1 MAAEKN
7 PDSDAGYWCSV
18 KCRMGAEKSVLL
30 GDPRSQQDRL
40 LYIGLCVRSVNGSE
54 GPAAAARCGVPR
66 CPEAGQP
73 ERISRCPVFFFQPG
87 LPAGPAI
94 PAVWAKGA
102 VPRVGSGGGRGGGSF
117 CPFSAPRRE
126 VKANRSSLA
135 CRFGGGFCLLHQRSW
150 KFSSVLCVW
159 SGRAITYKE
168 KELRKPSENVR

>member
-102 VPRVGSGGGRGGGSF
+102 VPRVGSGGGTGWRQLLPLLSPPEGGESKPEQSGLQVWG
-117 CPFSAPRRE
+117 RIL
-126 VKANRSSLA
+126 SS
-135 CRFGGGFCLLHQRSW
+135 
-150 KFSSVLCVW
+150 
-159 SGRAITYKE
+159 
-168 KELRKPSENVR
+168 PSEILEVFFGFVCLERKGNHIKRKGTSKAF